1 MRSQRNFIIKS
12 SNETLNVS
20 NTTLALVVTGTMIA
34 HTAEHV
40 FAMSLAPLLVL
51 VIQDIPMTLTQIGLL
66 STSQVVPNVVFG
78 LLYGILADRY
88 GSKFFIIGGTALSSL
103 GVYLTARATTY
114 SSLLAAQILLGIA
127 LSAYH
132 PTGFCM
138 VTRVFSKRPKAMGR
152 GISIQGIGGAGGSG
166 LAPLLMVALAEW
178 YGGWRN
184 ALGAL
189 TLIGLGA
196 TLIVIVLLLTI
207 DESIEPSREDLI
219 PKAVG
224 TQKQVTGGN
233 RNLLTA
239 SFVMLLVFA
248 FTRSAVFRN
257 AMYFLPYYFES
268 LGYSIFIAGA
278 FTSIFFGIGAVFQVV
293 GGILADKAPSRRLIF
308 LGSSILSGI
317 ACLVFASL
325 GKGIGL
331 IIILVV
337 FGGSFFVAI
346 PSMSISVS
354 QHAPTKS
361 QGIIFALYFAFI
373 SLFGALSST
382 VFGMI
387 GDRWSLQM
395 GLMFIG
401 LLCFLGSLFASRI
414 RENPLVQTISTK

>member
-1 MRSQRNFIIKS
+1 
-12 SNETLNVS
+12 
-20 NTTLALVVTGTMIA
+20 
-34 HTAEHV
+34 
-40 FAMSLAPLLVL
+40 
-51 VIQDIPMTLTQIGLL
+51 
-66 STSQVVPNVVFG
+66 
-78 LLYGILADRY
+78 
-88 GSKFFIIGGTALSSL
+88 
-103 GVYLTARATTY
+103 
-114 SSLLAAQILLGIA
+114 
-127 LSAYH
+127 
-132 PTGFCM
+132 
-138 VTRVFSKRPKAMGR
+138 MGR

-268 LGYSIFIAGA
+268 LGYSVFIAGA
-278 FTSIFFGIGAVFQVV
+278 FTSVFFGIGAAFQVV
-293 GGILADKAPSRRLIF
+293 GGILADKALSRRLIF

-317 ACLVFASL
+317 ACLVLASL

-361 QGIIFALYFAFI
+361 QGIIFALYFSVI

-414 RENPLVQTISTK
+414 RENPLV